1 LAAVLAHVTTF
12 TITGLDPRRVT
23 VEVDVRAGLPN
34 FTIVGLGDRSVRE
47 ARERVH
53 AAILNSGFEF
63 PARRVTVNLAPAYLR
78 KAGPGF
84 DLAIAAGV
92 LAASG
97 QLPAHALERLAVF
110 GELSLGGGLRPCRGV
125 LAVAEG
131 TLRAGLDGLVVPRE
145 RAQEAALI
153 EGLDI
158 IGASTLAEVAAV
170 LRGGDRPPP
179 PEPNITAVAPPG
191 PAADLADVRG
201 HTDVIGALT
210 IAAAAATTCCS
221 RGRPAWARQCSLAA
235 CRRSFRR

>member
-1 LAAVLAHVTTF
+1 MLAHVTTF
-12 TITGLDPRRVT
+12 ALHGVESRRVT

-97 QLPAHALERLAVF
+97 QVPADPLQHLAVF
-110 GELSLGGGLRPCRGV
+110 GELSL
-125 LAVAEG
+125 
-131 TLRAGLDGLVVPRE
+131 
-145 RAQEAALI
+145 
-153 EGLDI
+153 
-158 IGASTLAEVAAV
+158 
-170 LRGGDRPPP
+170 
-179 PEPNITAVAPPG
+179 
-191 PAADLADVRG
+191 
-201 HTDVIGALT
+201 
-210 IAAAAATTCCS
+210 
-221 RGRPAWARQCSLAA
+221 
-235 CRRSFRR
+235 